1 MVSNDNDSILIPVA
15 TEIRAKR
22 LTNEQRQYIKEIAS
36 VIRQNVTPVDE
47 YQEEDEICIDCMG
60 CSLYINGINYYRD
73 LGLPNESYIKEL
85 NQLIKY
91 LNEISPIP
99 IIFSSIAW

>member
-1 MVSNDNDSILIPVA
+1 MV
-15 TEIRAKR
+15 EIRR
-22 LTNEQRQYIKEIAS
+22 LFYKNKP
-36 VIRQNVTPVDE
+36 VIGQNVTPVDE

-60 CSLYINGINYYRD
+60 SSLYINGINYYRD